1 MFYYLRRK
9 YDLLQSGFD
18 LFDRNGDGLI
28 SIQGELIFI
37 KKINHVMPP
46 SSLISRAP
54 LHAHGGRGILPYIPQ
69 YLSLKFNF
77 FNFTDFSDTM
87 AKLGLNSLNS
97 EDLYVS
103 LDFGGIHSLI
113 LLLIF
118 VL

>member
-54 LHAHGGRGILPYIPQ
+54 LHANGGRGILPYIPQ
-69 YLSLKFNF
+69 YLSFKFNF
-77 FNFTDFSDTM
+77 FNFTDLSDYM
-87 AKLGLNSLNS
+87 VGLNSLTS
-97 EDLYVS
+97 EDYYVS

-118 VL
+118 VI

>member
-9 YDLLQSGFD
+9 YDPLKSGFD
-18 LFDRNGDGLI
+18 FFDRNGDGLI
-28 SIQGELIFI
+28 SIQGELNFI

-54 LHAHGGRGILPYIPQ
+54 LYAHGSRGILPYIPQ
-69 YLSLKFNF
+69 YLSFKFNF
-77 FNFTDFSDTM
+77 FNFTDFSDFLV
-87 AKLGLNSLNS
+87 KVYLNSRTS
-97 EDLYVS
+97 EDFYVS

-118 VL
+118 VI